1 MKLVIVILILVIDLI
16 HNKRIFWQH
25 DGNKELMLSVIREL
39 PDYLRHRKLMKV
51 LENDGKWDRMAL

>member
-1 MKLVIVILILVIDLI
+1 MKLAIVILIFVIDQLI

-39 PDYLRHRKLMKV
+39 PDYLRHQTDESLRKCWKV
-51 LENDGKWDRMAL
+51 G

>member
-1 MKLVIVILILVIDLI
+1 MMKLAIVILILVIDLI

-39 PDYLRHRKLMKV
+39 PDYLRQQTDESLRKCWKV
-51 LENDGKWDRMAL
+51 G